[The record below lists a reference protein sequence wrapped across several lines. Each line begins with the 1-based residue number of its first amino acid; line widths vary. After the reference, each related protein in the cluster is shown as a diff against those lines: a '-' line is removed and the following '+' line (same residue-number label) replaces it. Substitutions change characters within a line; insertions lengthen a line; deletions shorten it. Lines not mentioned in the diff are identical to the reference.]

1 MLRGILASLLILV
14 VVLVAFAA
22 WTAITSPDMGFQL
35 GVGEIVFAGLLA
47 VAGLAVG
54 HAVAQLRR
62 HRRDLQRLRGAVLT
76 LAGDSRAVP
85 PRWEAAEV
93 GAEVGHLYGA
103 IADLAAARA
112 EERAAPDRR
121 LGAVLA
127 SISDGMVV
135 ITDAGQ
141 VSLVNH
147 AAKVLLGAERVQ
159 VGTSVF
165 AALERAS
172 VTAAVEQA
180 RCLGQPVTADLR
192 TVGGGAVP
200 ARIADLNGHAG
211 AILLFSSEGAEH
223 RAEIE
228 HDLELHDQPPPVA
241 PLTASTPLLDLPV
254 VVLDTE
260 TTGLEVTRDRIVSVG
275 AVRLHG
281 ARIYRSAA
289 LDRLV
294 RPGMAIPAR
303 STAVHGITDAMIS
316 DAEEFP
322 AVFARLRPLIEGAV
336 LVGHNLP
343 FDVAML
349 RRECQIAGVA
359 WPDPPGLDTLSLAAV
374 LDPDAHDN
382 SLEGLAE
389 RFAVDVHGRH
399 TALGDSL
406 VTAEI
411 YARMLPH
418 LVAAGVTTLGAAQD
432 FAARAKHITARQR
445 AAGW

>member
-1 MLRGILASLLILV
+1 MERGVLLSLL
-14 VVLVAFAA
+14 VLA
-22 WTAITSPDMGFQL
+22 
-35 GVGEIVFAGLLA
+35 VFAGLA
-47 VAGLAVG
+47 VLHG
-54 HAVAQLRR
+54 VALLRR
-62 HRRDLQRLRGAVLT
+62 HRRELQRLRGAILT
-76 LAGDSRAVP
+76 LAGDSRAVL
-85 PRWEAAEV
+85 PRWQEGEV
-93 GAEVGHLYGA
+93 SVEVGHLYAA

-112 EERAAPDRR
+112 AERAAPDGR
-121 LGAVLA
+121 LAAVLA

-147 AAKVLLGAERVQ
+147 AAKVLLGAERVR

-180 RCLGQPVTADLR
+180 RRLGQPVTVGLR

-200 ARIADLNGHAG
+200 ARVADLDGQAG

-228 HDLELHDQPPPVA
+228 HDLELHDQPPPVQ
-241 PLTASTPLLDLPV
+241 PLSASTPLLDLPV

-260 TTGLEVTRDRIVSVG
+260 TTGLDVTQDRIVSVG

-281 ARIYRSAA
+281 ARIYRSAV
-289 LDRLV
+289 LDLLV
-294 RPGMAIPAR
+294 QPGMAIPAR
-303 STAVHGITDAMIS
+303 STAVHGITDAMIA
-316 DAEEFP
+316 DAEDFST
-322 AVFARLRPLIEGAV
+322 VFARLLPLIEGAV

-343 FDVAML
+343 YDVAML
-349 RRECQIAGVA
+349 RRECRMAGVA
-359 WPDPPGLDTLSLAAV
+359 WPDPLGLDTLSLAAV
-374 LDPDAHDN
+374 LDPDAQDN

-389 RFAVDVHGRH
+389 RFAVDVRGRH

-411 YARMLPH
+411 YARMLPR
-418 LVAAGVTTLGAAQD
+418 LAAAGVTTLEAAQA